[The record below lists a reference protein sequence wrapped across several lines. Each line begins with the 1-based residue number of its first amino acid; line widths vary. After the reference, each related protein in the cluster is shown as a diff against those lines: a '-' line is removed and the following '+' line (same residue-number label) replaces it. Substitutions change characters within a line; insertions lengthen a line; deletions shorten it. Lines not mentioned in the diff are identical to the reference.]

1 MKNHRT
7 KAEPTYFWMAHNVN
21 RYVSWDGNATF
32 QTGRFDGDGSF
43 VPSGY
48 TIYLGAVR
56 GPCTEQEA
64 WEVAERV
71 YRDEEEMMR
80 EAAIE
85 DGPAGE
91 DEEDSL
97 EGCTVCPVCLCSGI
111 RLGTLGDKTH
121 FRCRGC
127 GINFYAGITLAD

>member
-1 MKNHRT
+1 MT
-7 KAEPTYFWMAHNVN
+7 EPKTS
-21 RYVSWDGNATF
+21 RPD
-32 QTGRFDGDGSF
+32 F
-43 VPSGY
+43 V
-48 TIYLGAVR
+48 T
-56 GPCTEQEA
+56 
-64 WEVAERV
+64 
-71 YRDEEEMMR
+71 
-80 EAAIE
+80 
-85 DGPAGE
+85 E